1 MTISIDAVTTPSDAE
16 WAAIWRECDHATY
29 FHSPEWARLW
39 SIYGGSRH
47 GASRT
52 RPTPKLVTF
61 SDGRSALIPLSHER
75 KLGGLLSRY
84 VSSSEGTFG
93 GWLSSDPLQLEH
105 ALLLLDW
112 LTKKQGH
119 NLVWRMNPYDDLAF
133 QAGRIREIECR
144 PDETHAL
151 DLRLGMEALFKRFKA
166 PFRSQIRKALDKG
179 GFEVA
184 PAMTL
189 EDWRAYHLIYQD
201 SLQRWGHAEGEGYSW
216 RLFEGLFSLR
226 SPHVK
231 LWLARTGGE
240 VVSGIVCFYAKRHV
254 VYWHGSTL
262 KEHLPSNVAKL
273 VMYEAIKDAASA
285 GFAWFDFNPSAGL
298 SGVKFFKEGFN
309 AQPLPAP
316 MVYVDTTLKRL
327 ARSCAA
333 RMKVAYAKP
342 ELSPLA
348 GVVPVSVPF
357 ESGPVPALAPAGTS
371 AKAEARSAAPRVGLQ
386 R

>member
-1 MTISIDAVTTPSDAE
+1 MTISIDAVTTPTDAQ
-16 WAAIWRECDHATY
+16 WDAVWNECDQATY
-29 FHSPEWARLW
+29 FHSSEWARLW
-39 SIYGGSRH
+39 SSYGEG
-47 GASRT
+47 RT
-52 RPTPKLVTF
+52 RPAPKLLKF
-61 SDGRSALIPLSHER
+61 SDGRSAIIPLSYES

-93 GWLSSDPLQLEH
+93 GWLSREPLTLDH

-112 LTKKQGH
+112 LTKRQGG

-151 DLRLGMEALFKRFKA
+151 DLRVGLDALFKRFKA
-166 PFRSQIRKALDKG
+166 PYRSHIRKALDKG

-184 PAMTL
+184 PATTL
-189 EDWRAYHLIYQD
+189 EDWRAYYRIYQD
-201 SLQRWGHAEGEGYSW
+201 SLERWGHEKSEGYSW
-216 RLFEGLFSLR
+216 RLFEELFSLR

-231 LWLARTGGE
+231 LTLARSAGE
-240 VVSGIVCFYAKRHV
+240 VVSGNICFYAKRHV

-273 VMYEAIKDAASA
+273 VMYEAIKEAVNA
-285 GFAWFDFNPSAGL
+285 GRAWFDFNPSAGL

-316 MVYVDTTLKRL
+316 IVYVDTALKQL

-333 RMKVAYAKP
+333 RMKVKYAKP
-342 ELSPLA
+342 DLSPLA
-348 GVVPVSVPF
+348 LVSPVPVALQSGAVAALVPTQP
-357 ESGPVPALAPAGTS
+357 G
-371 AKAEARSAAPRVGLQ
+371 ARASQPGVGLA

>member
-1 MTISIDAVTTPSDAE
+1 MTISIDAVTTPTDAE
-16 WAAIWRECDHATY
+16 WSAVWQACDHATY

-39 SIYGGSRH
+39 ASH
-47 GASRT
+47 GANRT
-52 RPTPKLVTF
+52 RPTPKLVKF
-61 SDGRSALIPLSHER
+61 SDGRSAVIPLSHES

-93 GWLSSDPLQLEH
+93 GWLSREPLTIDH
-105 ALLLLDW
+105 GLLLLDW
-112 LTKKQGH
+112 LLKRQGK

-133 QAGRIREIECR
+133 RAGRMLDIDCR

-151 DLRLGMEALFKRFKA
+151 DLRVGLDALFKRFKSA
-166 PFRSQIRKALDKG
+166 FRSHIRKALDRG

-184 PAMTL
+184 PATTL
-189 EDWRAYHLIYQD
+189 EDWHAYYRVYQD
-201 SLQRWGHAEGEGYSW
+201 SLQRWGHDKNEGYAW
-216 RLFEGLFSLR
+216 RLFEGLYSLR

-231 LWLARTGGE
+231 LWLARSAGE
-240 VVSGIVCFYAKRHV
+240 IVSGNICFYAKRHV

-273 VMYEAIKDAASA
+273 VMYEAIKDAVAA
-285 GFAWFDFNPSAGL
+285 GHHWFDFNPSAGL

-316 MVYVDTTLKRL
+316 IVYVDTTLKQL

-333 RMKVAYAKP
+333 RMKVQYAKL

-348 GVVPVSVPF
+348 VVSPVAAPF
-357 ESGPVPALAPAGTS
+357 ESGPVSALAPAG
-371 AKAEARSAAPRVGLQ
+371 APAQAEVREQAPRVGLV